1 MTITA
6 AADGSALGNPGP
18 NGWAWY
24 IDDDN
29 WAAGGSPHGTN
40 NQGELQAVLELLRA
54 TAGTD
59 EKLLIRCDSRYVID
73 SVTKWMPGW
82 KRKGWRKSD
91 GGPVLNRDL
100 LEGIDEAIRGRDVE
114 FSWVKGH
121 AGHPL
126 NEAAD
131 ERANAAAK
139 AYQAKQEPRRGPGFT
154 MATDAGAAVAGSA
167 SVAASAS
174 APSAAS
180 SPAPAGSASA
190 RTGVKGGVATDDRV
204 RSTTAAAAASA
215 PSPAAAASL
224 AEPLWAE
231 ASDLLDGLD
240 APADDPIELRIALSP
255 DEHARLRDRAEAQ
268 GVSLEEALRRLI

>member
-24 IDDDN
+24 IDDAN

-40 NQGELQAVLELLRA
+40 NQGELRAVLELLHA
-54 TAGTD
+54 TAGIS
-59 EKLLIRCDSRYVID
+59 EKLLIECDSRYVID

-91 GGPVLNRDL
+91 GGAVLNRDL

-154 MATDAGAAVAGSA
+154 MATDAGA
-167 SVAASAS
+167 SVAASA
-174 APSAAS
+174 PI
-180 SPAPAGSASA
+180 
-190 RTGVKGGVATDDRV
+190 
-204 RSTTAAAAASA
+204 AAASA
-215 PSPAAAASL
+215 PVAAASTSDAGKGASPVVASAV

-231 ASDLLDGLD
+231 ASDLLDGLY
-240 APADDPIELRIALSP
+240 APVDDPIEVRLALTS

-268 GVSLEEALRRLI
+268 GVTLEEALRRLI

>member
-24 IDDDN
+24 IDDAN

-40 NQGELQAVLELLRA
+40 NQGELRAVLELLRA

-59 EKLLIRCDSRYVID
+59 EKLMIECDSRYVID

-139 AYQAKQEPRRGPGFT
+139 AYQAGEEPRRGPGFT
-154 MATDAGAAVAGSA
+154 RATGAGAAVAASA
-167 SVAASAS
+167 PVAASVPATGS
-174 APSAAS
+174 AP
-180 SPAPAGSASA
+180 
-190 RTGVKGGVATDDRV
+190 V
-204 RSTTAAAAASA
+204 AAA
-215 PSPAAAASL
+215 PSTAL

-231 ASDLLDGLD
+231 TSDLLDGLD
-240 APADDPIELRIALSP
+240 DPDSMDAPDDDPIELRIPLTS
-255 DEHARLRDRAEAQ
+255 DEHARLRDRADAQ

>member
-24 IDDDN
+24 IDDSN

-54 TAGTD
+54 TAGTN
-59 EKLLIRCDSRYVID
+59 EKLLIECDSRYVID

-139 AYQAKQEPRRGPGFT
+139 AYQQKQEPRRGPGFT
-154 MATDAGAAVAGSA
+154 MATDAGAAVA
-167 SVAASAS
+167 AS
-174 APSAAS
+174 APIAAGAGGW
-180 SPAPAGSASA
+180 SPSDDDAAWADAVEADAARVGADGGNAS
-190 RTGVKGGVATDDRV
+190 G
-204 RSTTAAAAASA
+204 AAAAASA

-231 ASDLLDGLD
+231 APDLFDGFD
-240 APADDPIELRIALSP
+240 EEPASDPIELRVHLTGE
-255 DEHARLRDRAEAQ
+255 EHARLTDRADAQ
-268 GVSLEEALRRLI
+268 GITLEEALRRLI

>member
-40 NQGELQAVLELLRA
+40 NQGELRAVLELLQA
-54 TAGTD
+54 TAGIS
-59 EKLLIRCDSRYVID
+59 EKLMIECDSRYVID

-154 MATDAGAAVAGSA
+154 MATDAGAAASA
-167 SVAASAS
+167 PIAASAARQES
-174 APSAAS
+174 APPAS
-180 SPAPAGSASA
+180 P
-190 RTGVKGGVATDDRV
+190 TVAT
-204 RSTTAAAAASA
+204 A
-215 PSPAAAASL
+215 L
-224 AEPLWAE
+224 IEPLWAE

-240 APADDPIELRIALSP
+240 APVDDPIVVSLALSS

-268 GVSLEEALRRLI
+268 GVTLEEALRRLI

>member
-24 IDDDN
+24 IDDEN

-54 TAGTD
+54 TAGRD
-59 EKLLIRCDSRYVID
+59 EKLVIECDSKYVID
-73 SVTKWMPGW
+73 SITKWMPGW

-91 GGPVLNRDL
+91 GGPVLNREL
-100 LEGIDEAIRGRDVE
+100 MEALDVEIRGRDIE
-114 FSWVKGH
+114 FQWVKGH

-139 AYQAKQEPRRGPGFT
+139 AYQQKIEPRRGPGFVGDGG
-154 MATDAGAAVAGSA
+154 AVAAVTDATRPR
-167 SVAASAS
+167 
-174 APSAAS
+174 PSAAS
-180 SPAPAGSASA
+180 VPRSA
-190 RTGVKGGVATDDRV
+190 T
-204 RSTTAAAAASA
+204 
-215 PSPAAAASL
+215 
-224 AEPLWAE
+224 EPLWAA

-240 APADDPIELRIALSP
+240 SPAASAPVELRLMLSG
-255 DEHARLRDRAEAQ
+255 DEHARLRDRAAAQ
-268 GVSLEEALRRLI
+268 GISLEEALRRLI

>member
-24 IDDDN
+24 IDDGN

-40 NQGELQAVLELLRA
+40 NQGELRAVLELLLA
-54 TAGTD
+54 TADAAD
-59 EKLLIRCDSRYVID
+59 EKLVIECDSRYVID

-100 LEGIDEAIRGRDVE
+100 LEGIDEALRGRDVS
-114 FSWVKGH
+114 FTWVKGH

-131 ERANAAAK
+131 HRANAAAT
-139 AYQAKQEPRRGPGFT
+139 AYQKKRDPDRGPGFSR
-154 MATDAGAAVAGSA
+154 GA
-167 SVAASAS
+167 
-174 APSAAS
+174 
-180 SPAPAGSASA
+180 
-190 RTGVKGGVATDDRV
+190 
-204 RSTTAAAAASA
+204 AAAAASA
-215 PSPAAAASL
+215 PVPATAATSDAVAAPSAGSFAL
-224 AEPLWAE
+224 PVVAPSAAPAPALWAE

-240 APADDPIELRIALSP
+240 LPADTVPTELRVTLSAE
-255 DEHARLRDRAEAQ
+255 EHARLRDRADAQ
-268 GVSLEEALRRLI
+268 GVTLEEALRRLI

>member
-24 IDDDN
+24 IDDEN
-29 WAAGGSPHGTN
+29 WAAGGSAHGTN
-40 NQGELQAVLELLRA
+40 NQGELRAVLELLLA

-59 EKLLIRCDSRYVID
+59 EKLLIECDSRYVID

-82 KRKGWRKSD
+82 KRRGWRKSD

-154 MATDAGAAVAGSA
+154 RATDGGAAI
-167 SVAASAS
+167 SAS
-174 APSAAS
+174 APLVAAAAPASAS
-180 SPAPAGSASA
+180 TPGGSGSSTSPAAPTASPAGS
-190 RTGVKGGVATDDRV
+190 T
-204 RSTTAAAAASA
+204 
-215 PSPAAAASL
+215 PAAPTASP
-224 AEPLWAE
+224 EPLWAE

-240 APADDPIELRIALSP
+240 APADDPIELRIPLSP

-268 GVSLEEALRRLI
+268 GISLEEALRRLI

>member
-1 MTITA
+1 MTIIA

-24 IDDDN
+24 IDDAN

-59 EKLLIRCDSRYVID
+59 EKLLIHCDSRYVID

-82 KRKGWRKSD
+82 KRRGWRKSD

-100 LEGIDEAIRGRDVE
+100 LEGIDEALRGRDVE
-114 FSWVKGH
+114 FDWVKGH

-139 AYQAKQEPRRGPGFT
+139 AYQQKREPRRGPGYGAAST
-154 MATDAGAAVAGSA
+154 GAGAQEQRAAASERVAESER
-167 SVAASAS
+167 VAASEWVAEPVE
-174 APSAAS
+174 APL
-180 SPAPAGSASA
+180 
-190 RTGVKGGVATDDRV
+190 
-204 RSTTAAAAASA
+204 
-215 PSPAAAASL
+215 PAA
-224 AEPLWAE
+224 PLWAE

-240 APADDPIELRIALSP
+240 DAPTAQPVELRLSLTGA
-255 DEHARLRDRAEAQ
+255 EHARLRDRADAQ

>member
-1 MTITA
+1 MTIIA

-24 IDDDN
+24 IDDAN

-54 TAGTD
+54 TAGTA
-59 EKLLIRCDSRYVID
+59 EKLLIHCDSRYVID

-82 KRKGWRKSD
+82 KRRGWRKSD

-100 LEGIDEAIRGRDVE
+100 LEGIDEALRGRDVE
-114 FSWVKGH
+114 FDWVKGH

-139 AYQAKQEPRRGPGFT
+139 AYQQKQEPKRGPGFSS
-154 MATDAGAAVAGSA
+154 ASDGGAALAGAMALEADARMPEAPAPPAAVQQ
-167 SVAASAS
+167 ASAQ
-174 APSAAS
+174 PAS
-180 SPAPAGSASA
+180 GQ
-190 RTGVKGGVATDDRV
+190 
-204 RSTTAAAAASA
+204 
-215 PSPAAAASL
+215 
-224 AEPLWAE
+224 LWAE

-240 APADDPIELRIALSP
+240 DASTGPGSRRGFDPVELTVTLTA
-255 DEHARLRDRAEAQ
+255 DEHARLRDRADAQ
-268 GVSLEEALRRLI
+268 GVSLQEALRRLI

>member
-24 IDDDN
+24 IDDAN

-40 NQGELQAVLELLRA
+40 NQGELRAVLELLQA
-54 TAGTD
+54 TAGIS
-59 EKLLIRCDSRYVID
+59 EKLLIECDSRYVID

-154 MATDAGAAVAGSA
+154 MATDAGAA
-167 SVAASAS
+167 
-174 APSAAS
+174 
-180 SPAPAGSASA
+180 
-190 RTGVKGGVATDDRV
+190 
-204 RSTTAAAAASA
+204 AAASA
-215 PSPAAAASL
+215 PIAASASTPASKAAPTAPSSPAKTAATATAV

-240 APADDPIELRIALSP
+240 APVDDPIVVRLALTA
-255 DEHARLRDRAEAQ
+255 DEHARLRDSAEAQ
-268 GVSLEEALRRLI
+268 GISLEEALRRLI

>member
-24 IDDDN
+24 IDDAN

-54 TAGTD
+54 TVGID
-59 EKLLIRCDSRYVID
+59 EKLLIECDSKYVID
-73 SVTKWMPGW
+73 SITKWMPGW

-154 MATDAGAAVAGSA
+154 MATDAGAAVA
-167 SVAASAS
+167 AS
-174 APSAAS
+174 APIAAAAGRADSNDDDAAWADALEADAALIAATADPEPPAPEASAAS
-180 SPAPAGSASA
+180 S
-190 RTGVKGGVATDDRV
+190 
-204 RSTTAAAAASA
+204 TAD
-215 PSPAAAASL
+215 
-224 AEPLWAE
+224 EPLWAE
-231 ASDLLDGLD
+231 ASDLFDGLD
-240 APADDPIELRIALSP
+240 DEPVADPIELKIALSG
-255 DEHARLRDRAEAQ
+255 DEHARLSDRATAQ
-268 GVSLEEALRRLI
+268 GISLEDALRRLI

>member
-1 MTITA
+1 MTIIA

-24 IDDDN
+24 IDDAN

-54 TAGTD
+54 TVGTD
-59 EKLLIRCDSRYVID
+59 EKLLIHCDSRYVID

-82 KRKGWRKSD
+82 KRRGWRKSD

-100 LEGIDEAIRGRDVE
+100 LEGIDEALRGRDVE
-114 FSWVKGH
+114 FDWVKGH

-139 AYQAKQEPRRGPGFT
+139 AYQQKQEPKRGPGFSS
-154 MATDAGAAVAGSA
+154 ASDGGAALAGAMA
-167 SVAASAS
+167 
-174 APSAAS
+174 
-180 SPAPAGSASA
+180 
-190 RTGVKGGVATDDRV
+190 
-204 RSTTAAAAASA
+204 
-215 PSPAAAASL
+215 L
-224 AEPLWAE
+224 E
-231 ASDLLDGLD
+231 AD
-240 APADDPIELRIALSP
+240 
-255 DEHARLRDRAEAQ
+255 
-268 GVSLEEALRRLI
+268 

>member
-40 NQGELQAVLELLRA
+40 NQGELRAVLELLQA
-54 TAGTD
+54 TAGIS
-59 EKLLIRCDSRYVID
+59 EKLMIECDSRYVID

-154 MATDAGAAVAGSA
+154 MATDAGAA
-167 SVAASAS
+167 
-174 APSAAS
+174 
-180 SPAPAGSASA
+180 
-190 RTGVKGGVATDDRV
+190 
-204 RSTTAAAAASA
+204 AAASA
-215 PSPAAAASL
+215 PIAAAAPASDASSVTAPSTAATSSAPAATTVI

-240 APADDPIELRIALSP
+240 APVDDPIVVSLALSS
-255 DEHARLRDRAEAQ
+255 DEHARLRDSAEAQ
-268 GVSLEEALRRLI
+268 GISLEEALRRLI

>member
-24 IDDDN
+24 IDDKR

-40 NQGELQAVLELLRA
+40 NQGELRAVLELLQA
-54 TAGTD
+54 TTGID
-59 EKLLIRCDSRYVID
+59 EPLVIECDSRYVID

-82 KRKGWRKSD
+82 KRRGWRKSD

-100 LEGIDEAIRGRDVE
+100 LEGIDEALRGRDVS
-114 FSWVKGH
+114 FTWVKGH

-131 ERANAAAK
+131 ARANAAAT
-139 AYQAKQEPRRGPGFT
+139 AYQKKQEPERGPGFT
-154 MATDAGAAVAGSA
+154 AA
-167 SVAASAS
+167 
-174 APSAAS
+174 
-180 SPAPAGSASA
+180 PAPAPAPEPPAPARREAVALPVVASSA
-190 RTGVKGGVATDDRV
+190 VP
-204 RSTTAAAAASA
+204 A
-215 PSPAAAASL
+215 PA
-224 AEPLWAE
+224 LWAE

-240 APADDPIELRIALSP
+240 APAATTGIALTVALSP
-255 DEHARLRDRAEAQ
+255 AEHARLRDRADAQ
-268 GVSLEEALRRLI
+268 GISLEEALRRLI

>member
-24 IDDDN
+24 IDDAN

-40 NQGELQAVLELLRA
+40 NQGELRAVLELLQA
-54 TAGTD
+54 TAGIS
-59 EKLLIRCDSRYVID
+59 EKLMIECDSRYVID

-154 MATDAGAAVAGSA
+154 MATDAGAAVA
-167 SVAASAS
+167 AS
-174 APSAAS
+174 API
-180 SPAPAGSASA
+180 
-190 RTGVKGGVATDDRV
+190 
-204 RSTTAAAAASA
+204 AAAATQVMDA
-215 PSPAAAASL
+215 PAASPVVTTAL

-231 ASDLLDGLD
+231 ASDLLDSLD
-240 APADDPIELRIALSP
+240 APVDDPIEVRLALSS

-268 GVSLEEALRRLI
+268 GVTLEEALRRLI